1 MGRTQ
6 VGRTSFA
13 FANLRALTILLVVS
27 FHSVLAYL
35 GSQPATQPPFDAPPY
50 TWRAFPILDSERW
63 FGFDLYCALLYV
75 FLMPLFF
82 FISGLFVWPS
92 VARKGVKE
100 FVIGRVWRIGVPFVL
115 GAAFLMPVAQYPV
128 YRVTAA
134 DPSWSAFW
142 AHWIA
147 LPYWSVGPL
156 WFLWQLLVLNIA
168 AAALFWLAPGF
179 GSAASRLQSKA
190 SELPGRY
197 LLGFGAVSILAY
209 LPLASIFKP
218 WQWSQIG
225 PFSVQSAQV
234 LLFVVYFFAGVA
246 VGANG
251 VERGLLDADGALARR
266 WRLWL
271 GLAAAAFF
279 AWLGVTALTV
289 ESKTPM
295 VAVERLASV
304 LFAISS
310 VTACSALIAIFLRFA
325 TRPVPFADSLARNAY
340 GIYLVHYF
348 FVIWLQ
354 YALLG
359 VAVFAVAK
367 GLFVSAASLLLS
379 WAVAIA
385 LGRMPL
391 VSRTSFAQRSAQVA
405 RLPASEDAV
414 PDKL

>member
-1 MGRTQ
+1 MGRT
-6 VGRTSFA
+6 SLA

-35 GSQPATQPPFDAPPY
+35 GSQAATQPPFDAPPY
-50 TWRAFPILDSERW
+50 SWRAFPILDHERW

-92 VARKGVKE
+92 LSRKGVKA
-100 FVIGRVWRIGVPFVL
+100 FLSGRAWRIGLPFVL
-115 GAAFLMPVAQYPV
+115 GAAFLMPVAHYPV

-156 WFLWQLLVLNIA
+156 WFLWQLLALNIA
-168 AAALFWLAPGF
+168 AAALYWLAPGF
-179 GSAASRLQSKA
+179 GGFASRLQSKA
-190 SELPGRY
+190 AERPGRY
-197 LLGFGAVSILAY
+197 LLGFGAISILAY

-218 WQWSQIG
+218 WEWSQIG
-225 PFSVQSAQV
+225 PLSVQSAQV
-234 LLFVVYFFAGVA
+234 PLFIVYFFAGVA

-251 VERGLLDADGALARR
+251 FERGLLDADGMLARR
-266 WRLWL
+266 WRLWA
-271 GLAAAAFF
+271 GVAAAAFF

-289 ESKTPM
+289 ESKTPL

-304 LFAISS
+304 LYAVSS
-310 VTACSALIAIFLRFA
+310 VTACAALIALFLRFA
-325 TRPVPFADSLARNAY
+325 TKPHRVADSLAKNAY

-354 YALLG
+354 YLMLG
-359 VAVFAVAK
+359 VGMFAVAK
-367 GLFVSAASLLLS
+367 GIFVSAASLLLS
-379 WAVAIA
+379 WGAAIA
-385 LGRMPL
+385 FGRIPAGG
-391 VSRTSFAQRSAQVA
+391 RTSFARGDAPAASAI
-405 RLPASEDAV
+405 AV
-414 PDKL
+414 EHPS